1 MAVEADASQVGAAVS
16 SEISIESYASKA
28 LRCGGYAVGVFKIS
42 KKNRAHKNVTRDRY
56 VGRLTGD
63 IDIIVVVVMVEEE
76 GPRER

>member
-42 KKNRAHKNVTRDRY
+42 KKIGLIR
-56 VGRLTGD
+56 
-63 IDIIVVVVMVEEE
+63 M
-76 GPRER
+76 